1 MYEIE
6 SLNLKGE
13 KIILL
18 NENKNILEKNEHYIN
33 LYKLNE
39 QREYKL
45 LNKISYSNPTIDLT
59 LLSNEMIITTGR
71 KTIIIYKKDEN
82 STYKIHQEIFNGNW
96 AEIYRIKEL
105 ENKNFAVCGWSGF
118 IIFKIN
124 ANNQYE
130 IILEHNRNVN
140 DNFARI
146 YDFMEIKGKDNNFI
160 LYSGKKALI
169 INGKNII
176 NIINLETDIY
186 KSYISPRYICRLN
199 DSLFILSGL
208 RYITLF
214 NTNTNQIKKINFIK
228 EDNFD
233 KRRKKDFLNTCPNL
247 FRYNSDSIILIA
259 LEGIF
264 IIKVINEEKIQVQL
278 RIFHKLIYSYLFEFN
293 EEEKSIY
300 FEEKNFWYKLKI
312 KSKYIE
318 K

>member
-1 MYEIE
+1 MLFLIFG
-6 SLNLKGE
+6 SNF
-13 KIILL
+13 
-18 NENKNILEKNEHYIN
+18 NKNRFISVFHIYFIK
-33 LYKLNE
+33 KL
-39 QREYKL
+39 
-45 LNKISYSNPTIDLT
+45 IVAI
-59 LLSNEMIITTGR
+59 
-71 KTIIIYKKDEN
+71 
-82 STYKIHQEIFNGNW
+82 
-96 AEIYRIKEL
+96 
-105 ENKNFAVCGWSGF
+105 
-118 IIFKIN
+118 
-124 ANNQYE
+124 
-130 IILEHNRNVN
+130 
-140 DNFARI
+140 
-146 YDFMEIKGKDNNFI
+146 
-160 LYSGKKALI
+160 KKAY
-169 INGKNII
+169 
-176 NIINLETDIY
+176 TV
-186 KSYISPRYICRLN
+186 N